1 MSPCSSVMT
10 HEMKKESKQETKKKE
25 KKKKK
30 GRSPFVYC
38 QFLHIPFLS
47 FFLIHSFPLV
57 LLPSFFTGTSNL
69 PPTPLPGWR
78 NPRVAS
84 WWRQTRCVYVEGMKM
99 PAPELRRWCNSCEMQ
114 APTPPSS
121 HRYPHPHQVRAR
133 SVSMTHAILK
143 ARVRVLSPS
152 DTPSRLYH
160 ACAVVSMCT

>member
-1 MSPCSSVMT
+1 
-10 HEMKKESKQETKKKE
+10 MKRRKKASKKQRKR
-25 KKKKK
+25 KKKKRK
-30 GRSPFVYC
+30 EEVLLCIVNFFTS
-38 QFLHIPFLS
+38 PFLS

>member
-1 MSPCSSVMT
+1 
-10 HEMKKESKQETKKKE
+10 MKRRKKASKKQRKRKKRRE
-25 KKKKK
+25 EVLLCIVNFFT
-30 GRSPFVYC
+30 S
-38 QFLHIPFLS
+38 PFLS

-57 LLPSFFTGTSNL
+57 LLPSIFTGTSNL

-121 HRYPHPHQVRAR
+121 HRYPQPPSPCSQRLNDSRNSQSTSKSSLPFTYPFPTLSRMR
-133 SVSMTHAILK
+133 S
-143 ARVRVLSPS
+143 R
-152 DTPSRLYH
+152 
-160 ACAVVSMCT
+160 

>member
-10 HEMKKESKQETKKKE
+10 HEKKKESKQETKKKE

-84 WWRQTRCVYVEGMKM
+84 WWRQTRCVYVEGWRCRPQSFGDDVIRVKCRH
-99 PAPELRRWCNSCEMQ
+99 PPRLP
-114 APTPPSS
+114 PTATLNP
-121 HRYPHPHQVRAR
+121 QVRAR

-152 DTPSRLYH
+152 DTPSLLYH